1 MAKKNIS
8 VAGFTKDQR
17 AKELE
22 KVKKKYSKKGYNFIE
37 YIDDGVTKSIAIF
50 EVDDSILKKEKSKN
64 LITIGIIIMIFAFFI
79 YPKDNSMEI
88 TPNSVKEAWPLTVEK
103 ATLKCYKDGDIVSP
117 VVIVN
122 GVSYGLTGFADNK
135 YGQSNLDAFNKV
147 WKPNPEIKNAYI
159 SISEI
164 SNLAKSLCK

>member
-17 AKELE
+17 IKELE
-22 KVKKKYSKKGYNFIE
+22 KIKKKYSKKGYEFVE

-64 LITIGIIIMIFAFFI
+64 LITIGIVVMIFAFLI

-88 TPNSVKEAWPLTVEK
+88 TPNSLKQEWPLTVEK
-103 ATLKCYKDGDIVSP
+103 ATLKCYKDGDIISP
-117 VVIVN
+117 IVIVN
-122 GVSYGLTGFADNK
+122 GSSYGLTGFADNK
-135 YGQSNLDAFNKV
+135 YGQSDTSAFTKV
-147 WKPNPEIKNAYI
+147 WKPNPEIKGTYI
-159 SISEI
+159 NISEI
-164 SNLAKSLCK
+164 TELAKSLCD